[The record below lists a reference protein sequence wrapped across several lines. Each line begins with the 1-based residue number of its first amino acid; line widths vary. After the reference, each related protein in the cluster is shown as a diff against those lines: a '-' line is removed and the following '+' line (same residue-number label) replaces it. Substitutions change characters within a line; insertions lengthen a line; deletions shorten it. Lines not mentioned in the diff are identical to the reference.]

1 MHANMP
7 DSDYPMPTPVNEPT
21 LERSIESE
29 REELLREAQG
39 HVSEEVKRLIEQV
52 RRFAPPLPQTQS
64 DGEVSAEGTCYAH
77 QT

>member
-1 MHANMP
+1 
-7 DSDYPMPTPVNEPT
+7 MPTPEIVST
-21 LERSIESE
+21 RERSIESE

-39 HVSEEVKRLIEQV
+39 HVSDEVKLLIDQV

-64 DGEVSAEGTCYAH
+64 DDEVSAEGTCYAH

>member
-1 MHANMP
+1 
-7 DSDYPMPTPVNEPT
+7 MPTPPTMPT
-21 LERSIESE
+21 LERGIESE

-39 HVSEEVKRLIEQV
+39 HVSDEVKLLIEQV
-52 RRFAPPLPQTQS
+52 RRFAPPLPQSTS